1 MYYLK
6 LLDKF
11 SLLTVGDDKIPN
23 FGWKKLQTQ
32 KLTKEQFLT
41 NYQYSSGKTF
51 TDSDGVITE
60 IKGTKNVGIIT
71 GFEDLEVIDIDLKV
85 FSTAKEKTDFWNEYL
100 GYLRD
105 NILDFDD
112 KFVIYKTMNDG
123 YHILYKS
130 KRCDKNTKIAKLKG
144 HTEAII
150 ETRGKYGYVFIYE
163 NNKFSL
169 SYSKDNRMRYSF
181 KSETLDAHG
190 QAIYARI
197 SFSFEFKVI
206 KFKHRLGEIVKL
218 IKRKVDQYHTN
229 MPTLSSNPSIKIVY
243 LDDKFYIK
251 P

>member
-1 MYYLK
+1 VVFNLHQ
-6 LLDKF
+6 
-11 SLLTVGDDKIPN
+11 N
-23 FGWKKLQTQ
+23 FGWKKLQTE
-32 KLTKEQFLT
+32 KLTKEQFLK
-41 NYQYSSGKTF
+41 NYQYSGGKTF
-51 TDSDGVITE
+51 TDNDGIVTE
-60 IKGTKNVGIIT
+60 IKPTKNVGIIT

-163 NNKFSL
+163 NNKVSKKEYLDIDYISDNDTCKNKMLLAYFDEITKQDCGICSYCFS
-169 SYSKDNRMRYSF
+169 KKKANPI
-181 KSETLDAHG
+181 ETT
-190 QAIYARI
+190 QSIT
-197 SFSFEFKVI
+197 
-206 KFKHRLGEIVKL
+206 KL
-218 IKRKVDQYHTN
+218 LEKEA
-229 MPTLSSNPSIKIVY
+229 LSSREIENKLNISSEATIFAIQ
-243 LDDKFYIK
+243 LLL
-251 P
+251 

>member
-41 NYQYSSGKTF
+41 NYQYSGGKTF

-100 GYLRD
+100 GYLKD
-105 NILDFDD
+105 NI
-112 KFVIYKTMNDG
+112 
-123 YHILYKS
+123 
-130 KRCDKNTKIAKLKG
+130 
-144 HTEAII
+144 
-150 ETRGKYGYVFIYE
+150 
-163 NNKFSL
+163 
-169 SYSKDNRMRYSF
+169 
-181 KSETLDAHG
+181 
-190 QAIYARI
+190 
-197 SFSFEFKVI
+197 
-206 KFKHRLGEIVKL
+206 RL
-218 IKRKVDQYHTN
+218 
-229 MPTLSSNPSIKIVY
+229 
-243 LDDKFYIK
+243 
-251 P
+251 